1 MSSNLLGGSVAE
13 FVDEHC
19 SGTLCCSIRD
29 SWRCDTAF
37 CMFPDL
43 SVHLW
48 HHGASSLSYAAEV
61 PFCLCAFGLMLD
73 VDCASG
79 VLGLC
84 WSVELTQPN
93 TVGRLLRP
101 QGAAGVLHCMWN
113 VTITC
118 ATPSVL
124 SGGTLGVCA
133 SIFLS
138 LSSVFL
144 SLNELYDSGVRPDR
158 IQDRA
163 GSCRVA
169 QTSMVTSKL
178 RLAHR

>member
-1 MSSNLLGGSVAE
+1 VTVGGVTRPFACSQTSVCICGTMAPAHSLTRLKCPSVCVHSGSCWTWIVRRVSSGCVGVLN
-13 FVDEHC
+13 
-19 SGTLCCSIRD
+19 
-29 SWRCDTAF
+29 
-37 CMFPDL
+37 
-43 SVHLW
+43 
-48 HHGASSLSYAAEV
+48 SLSRTRLGAY
-61 PFCLCAFGLMLD
+61 FGLK
-73 VDCASG
+73 
-79 VLGLC
+79 
-84 WSVELTQPN
+84 E
-93 TVGRLLRP
+93 P
-101 QGAAGVLHCMWN
+101 QGSRIAWN

>member
-1 MSSNLLGGSVAE
+1 MSSNLLGGSVAK

-101 QGAAGVLHCMWN
+101 QGAAGISHCMECDHHVCHPVCTEWGH
-113 VTITC
+113 
-118 ATPSVL
+118 
-124 SGGTLGVCA
+124 SGCVCEH
-133 SIFLS
+133 FLS
-138 LSSVFL
+138 LSVYF
-144 SLNELYDSGVRPDR
+144 
-158 IQDRA
+158 
-163 GSCRVA
+163 C
-169 QTSMVTSKL
+169 
-178 RLAHR
+178 H